1 MEGESGKRVGWS
13 ILGHACGRTPGDSES
28 RWTNRVCDISGS
40 RGLSVVEI
48 EGDIRAR
55 VCYPRQETWMH
66 PEIYAIYQPVPM
78 SSIKDKRRKKQKN
91 TANLPLH
98 PFHLSFNALVAEW
111 SSKAGIEG

>member
-1 MEGESGKRVGWS
+1 
-13 ILGHACGRTPGDSES
+13 
-28 RWTNRVCDISGS
+28 
-40 RGLSVVEI
+40 
-48 EGDIRAR
+48 
-55 VCYPRQETWMH
+55 MH